1 MLDLNKNEEEML
13 GYWKEHEVLKKVR
26 EKSRGMKPFY
36 FLDGPPYVTGQ
47 LGAHHVWVETIK
59 DLVLRYKRY
68 RGFDVHDRAGFD
80 VHGLPIE
87 VKVEKK
93 LGITSKADIEDRM
106 GIEAFINSCREFAG
120 EQAEGMISDYTRFG
134 SSLDFEH
141 AYMPYEHYY
150 INAGWGIFKKMYDE
164 GLVYRDV
171 QGLAYCPKDETVL
184 SAQGPE
190 VEYADATDPS
200 IFVAFKVAGRGKAEL
215 PGNSYLVIWT
225 TTPWTLP
232 SNLAI
237 AANPEQMYVVAR
249 CGDKNYIVAK
259 ERLDA
264 FTAATGTDAIVT
276 AEMYGRELK
285 GVKYISPLEEEV
297 PRQKELRRYHKVL
310 LSQTFVTVTEG
321 TGLLHVAPGHGPEDF
336 KLGRE
341 NKMPIMSPIDKHARY
356 TDEAGKFAGLK
367 VPEEANKAVLEALKA
382 GGSLLH
388 QGSVTHSYPHCW
400 RCESKL
406 IYRATEQWFVNIQR
420 IKKRMLK
427 ENAKIKW
434 HPEAARDWFAEA
446 TENSPDWTIS
456 RQRYWGST
464 IPVWVC
470 GSCGEI
476 EVMGSSKE
484 LEERAGLKKPLAD
497 LHKSSVDRVTFKCR
511 KCGGV
516 AERIPDIF
524 DVWYDAGIS
533 HTASLNDAE
542 FRRFYP
548 ADWITESRDQIR
560 GWFAVLLRTSVA
572 IYGKTSYKRVN
583 IGGMIKDELG
593 QEMHRHL
600 GNAVSARDLL
610 DLVSADGF
618 RLWCSSHPRWL
629 ELKLKK
635 QELVE
640 ANSNIITFYNIS
652 ELVKEFNL
660 FAGIRQDK
668 PGRPAADRLETEERW
683 ILSRFSTLVDSTTK
697 NLDNYFIDDAV
708 KDLRDFMLEDFSRFY
723 LRIAKKKISSG
734 NRKQARAI
742 AKLVN
747 YIFHNALVISSIIM
761 PFSSEKMHIELYG
774 GGTSIFMEK
783 WPKADTKAMDRQLE
797 LEFGIARE
805 AMTAILNSRE
815 KSGTKLRWPIAAAT
829 VEVSGDDAYGAIKK
843 LSYLIEGYTNVKRL
857 EIRKTEA
864 SAFEVRPLF
873 QRLGPEFR
881 ENASAVADALKK
893 AEVKEMLAGIDALGS
908 YRLRTE
914 KGIFNVTKDHFDI
927 IERLERDNAV
937 KFRYGIAYADREVS
951 GELLEEA
958 MLREFERGV
967 QMARKEMGLK
977 KGEKIALSYV
987 VSREIGEILDKHKE
1001 QLGKDLSAV
1010 KIYSSEK
1017 VGSSFVKEFSMDEE
1031 KVVIGIEKV

>member
-13 GYWKEHEVLKKVR
+13 DYWKKHETLKNIR
-26 EKSRGMKPFY
+26 EKNRGRKPFY

-68 RGFDVHDRAGFD
+68 RKFDVHDRAGFD

-93 LGITSKADIEDRM
+93 LGITSKADIEERM
-106 GIEAFINSCREFAG
+106 GIEAFINACREFAG
-120 EQAEGMISDYTRFG
+120 EQAKGMISDYTRFG

-141 AYMPYEHYY
+141 AYVPYDHYY
-150 INAGWGIFKKMYDE
+150 INAGWRIFKEMYSG
-164 GLVYRDV
+164 GLVYKDV

-190 VEYADATDPS
+190 VEYSDATDPS
-200 IFVAFKVAGRGKAEL
+200 IFVAFKVADPGKANL
-215 PGNSYLVIWT
+215 PDNSYLVIWT

-237 AANPEQMYVVAR
+237 AANPGHMYVIAKSV
-249 CGDKNYIVAK
+249 DKNYIVAK

-264 FTAATGTDAIVT
+264 FVAATGADAIIT
-276 AEMYGRELK
+276 AELYGRDLK
-285 GVKYISPLEEEV
+285 GVKYFSPLEGEV
-297 PRQKELRRYHKVL
+297 PRQKGLRKYHKVL
-310 LSQTFVTVTEG
+310 LSETFVTVTEG

-341 NKMPIMSPIDKHARY
+341 NKMPIMSPIDDHARY
-356 TDEAGKFAGLK
+356 TGEAGKFSGLK
-367 VPEEANKAVLEALKA
+367 VPEEANKAVLEVLKA
-382 GGSLLH
+382 NGSLLH

-406 IYRATEQWFVNIQR
+406 IYRATEQWFVNIQK

-434 HPEAARDWFAEA
+434 HPEAAREWFAEA

-464 IPVWVC
+464 IPIWVC

-484 LEERAGLKKPLAD
+484 LEDRAGLREPLTD
-497 LHKSSVDRVTFKCR
+497 LHKSSIDKVTFKCK
-511 KCGGV
+511 KCGGT
-516 AERIPDIF
+516 AKRIPDIF

-533 HTASLNDAE
+533 HTASLSEGE
-542 FRRFYP
+542 FKRFYP

-600 GNAVSARDLL
+600 GNAVSAKDLL
-610 DLVSADGF
+610 GLVSADGF
-618 RLWCSSHPRWL
+618 RFWCSRHPRWL

-652 ELVKEFNL
+652 ELVKEFNS
-660 FAGIRQDK
+660 FAKIKQGK
-668 PGRPAADRLETEERW
+668 PAKPSATKLEMEERW
-683 ILSRFSTLVDSTTK
+683 ILSRFSTLMDNTTK
-697 NLDNYFIDDAV
+697 NLDNYFIDEAV

-723 LRIAKKKISSG
+723 LRMAKKKISSG
-734 NRKQARAI
+734 NRKQARTI
-742 AKLVN
+742 ANLVN
-747 YIFHNALVISSIIM
+747 YIS
-761 PFSSEKMHIELYG
+761 HI
-774 GGTSIFMEK
+774 
-783 WPKADTKAMDRQLE
+783 
-797 LEFGIARE
+797 
-805 AMTAILNSRE
+805 
-815 KSGTKLRWPIAAAT
+815 
-829 VEVSGDDAYGAIKK
+829 
-843 LSYLIEGYTNVKRL
+843 
-857 EIRKTEA
+857 
-864 SAFEVRPLF
+864 
-873 QRLGPEFR
+873 
-881 ENASAVADALKK
+881 
-893 AEVKEMLAGIDALGS
+893 
-908 YRLRTE
+908 
-914 KGIFNVTKDHFDI
+914 
-927 IERLERDNAV
+927 
-937 KFRYGIAYADREVS
+937 
-951 GELLEEA
+951 
-958 MLREFERGV
+958 
-967 QMARKEMGLK
+967 
-977 KGEKIALSYV
+977 
-987 VSREIGEILDKHKE
+987 
-1001 QLGKDLSAV
+1001 
-1010 KIYSSEK
+1010 
-1017 VGSSFVKEFSMDEE
+1017 
-1031 KVVIGIEKV
+1031 

>member
-1 MLDLNKNEEEML
+1 MLDLNKNEEEIL
-13 GYWKEHEVLKKVR
+13 GYWKEHEILKIIR
-26 EKSRGMKPFY
+26 EKNRGRKPFY

-68 RGFDVHDRAGFD
+68 RRFDVHDRAGFD

-106 GIEAFINSCREFAG
+106 GIEAFINACREFAK
-120 EQAEGMISDYTRFG
+120 EQAKGMISDYTRFG

-141 AYMPYEHYY
+141 AYVPYEHYY
-150 INAGWGIFKKMYDE
+150 INAGWGIFKKMYE
-164 GLVYRDV
+164 KGLIYKDV

-200 IFVAFKVAGRGKAEL
+200 IFVAFRTAGHGKASL
-215 PGNSYLVIWT
+215 PVNSYLVIWT

-237 AANPEQMYVVAR
+237 AANPEQMYVIAK

-264 FTAATGTDAIVT
+264 FTAAIGTDAIVT
-276 AEMYGRELK
+276 AEMHGRELK
-285 GVKYISPLEEEV
+285 DVKYISPLEGEV
-297 PRQKELRRYHKVL
+297 PRQKELRKYHKVL
-310 LSQTFVTVTEG
+310 LSETFVTVTEG

-341 NKMPIMSPIDKHARY
+341 NKMPIMSPIDNHARY
-356 TDEAGKFAGLK
+356 TDEAGKFSGLK
-367 VPEEANKAVLEALKA
+367 VPEEANKAVLEVLKA
-382 GGSLLH
+382 NGSLLH
-388 QGSVTHSYPHCW
+388 QGSITHSYPHCW

-406 IYRATEQWFVNIQR
+406 IYRATEQWFVNIRR
-420 IKKRMLK
+420 IKRKMLK

-470 GSCGEI
+470 ESCGEI
-476 EVMGSSKE
+476 EVIGSSKE
-484 LEERAGLKKPLAD
+484 LEERSGLKEPLTD
-497 LHKSSVDRVTFKCR
+497 LHKSSIDKVTFKCK
-511 KCGGV
+511 KCDG
-516 AERIPDIF
+516 AAKRIPDIF

-533 HTASLNDAE
+533 HTASLSDAE
-542 FRRFYP
+542 FKRFYP

-600 GNAVSARDLL
+600 GNAVSAKDLL
-610 DLVSADGF
+610 SLVSADGF
-618 RLWCSSHPRWL
+618 RFWCSSHPRWL

-635 QELVE
+635 QELLE
-640 ANSNIITFYNIS
+640 ANSNIITFYNIA
-652 ELVKEFNL
+652 ELVREFNS
-660 FAGIRQDK
+660 FAKIKQ
-668 PGRPAADRLETEERW
+668 GRVRRPIAAKLETEERW
-683 ILSRFSTLVDSTTK
+683 ILSRFSTLVDSMTK

-708 KDLRDFMLEDFSRFY
+708 KVLRDFVLEDFSRFY
-723 LRIAKKKISSG
+723 LRIAKKKVSSG
-734 NRKQARAI
+734 NKKQARTI
-742 AKLVN
+742 ADLVN
-747 YIFHNALVISSIIM
+747 YIFHNTLIISSIIM

-774 GGTSIFMEK
+774 GDTSVFMEK
-783 WPKADTKAMDRQLE
+783 WPKADTKSMDKQLE
-797 LEFGIARE
+797 SEFGVARG

-815 KSGTKLRWPIAAAT
+815 KSGTKLRWPIAMAT
-829 VEVSGDDAYGAIKK
+829 VEVSGDDAYSALRK
-843 LSYLIEGYTNVKRL
+843 LSYLIENYTNVKHL
-857 EIRKTEA
+857 EIRKTKA

-873 QRLGPEFR
+873 QKLGPEFK

-893 AEVKEMLAGIDALGS
+893 ADAQEMLAGIDAKGS
-908 YRLRTE
+908 YQLRTE
-914 KGIFNVTKDHFDI
+914 RGLFNVTKSHFGI
-927 IERLERDNAV
+927 IEKLERENAI
-937 KFRYGIAYADREVS
+937 KFEYGIAYADTEVS
-951 GELLEEA
+951 KELLEEA
-958 MLREFERGV
+958 MLREFERRV
-967 QMARKEMGLK
+967 QIARKDMGLK
-977 KGEKIALSYV
+977 KGDRIALSYT
-987 VSREIGEILDKHKE
+987 VSKEIHEILDKYKE
-1001 QLGKDLSAV
+1001 QLSKDLSAV
-1010 KIYSSEK
+1010 RISSLEK
-1017 VGSSFVKEFSMDEE
+1017 VSSSFVKEFSIDEE
-1031 KVVIGIEKV
+1031 NVVIGIDRA